1 VELFEGDRSSA
12 CSVTAQTESP
22 ARQVAALCLLKRL
35 VLLLKVLQYFGSTYI
50 IHAAIS

>member
-35 VLLLKVLQYFGSTYI
+35 VLLPKVLQYFGSTYI
-50 IHAAIS
+50 IHAAIN